1 MKTVDQF
8 SSSYRFSESLHSLAF
23 SACTKIILQQGRF
36 FKEMSS
42 SGGGAAS
49 GTIKVKNEMDL
60 LRKDRLPSFKSRDLT
75 LGGLASVNMKTSNTA
90 STKREF
96 KPNLNVQRNKN
107 A

>member
-1 MKTVDQF
+1 MAA
-8 SSSYRFSESLHSLAF
+8 SR
-23 SACTKIILQQGRF
+23 
-36 FKEMSS
+36 
-42 SGGGAAS
+42 GGTAS

-75 LGGLASVNMKTSNTA
+75 LGGLASVNMKTTNTA